1 MNEYK
6 VTLQR
11 NVIHS
16 ATLTIMANDSTD
28 AEARAYEML
37 ADFSANI
44 AWDCGVVNSD
54 EVIAVKRTMF
64 RYYLVGVFNESGES
78 DQSLIQQ
85 NKYFTL
91 RTTPTLRDNGFNA
104 RDYDDAIRSL
114 NGKDGVILAVMSARS
129 TADLCG
135 KLDDL
140 NIYIID
146 ETGHII
152 AKEDTNVGDGNFV
165 KV

>member
-1 MNEYK
+1 MNEFK
-6 VTLQR
+6 VILQR
-11 NVIHS
+11 TALHT
-16 ATLTIMANDSTD
+16 ATLHIMANDAED
-28 AEARAYEML
+28 AEAKANEML
-37 ADFSANI
+37 NDHDSNISWGFADVQSE
-44 AWDCGVVNSD
+44 VVVS
-54 EVIAVKRTMF
+54 VKRTIF
-64 RYYLVGVFNESGES
+64 RYWLVGVFSESGES
-78 DQSLIQQ
+78 DQSLIHQ

-114 NGKDGVILAVMSARS
+114 NGKDSVILAVMSARS

-152 AKEDTNVGDGNFV
+152 AKEDTNIGDGNFV
-165 KV
+165 KA

>member
-1 MNEYK
+1 MEEFK

-11 NVIHS
+11 VATHNATIH
-16 ATLTIMANDSTD
+16 IMANDAED
-28 AEARAYEML
+28 AEAKANEML
-37 ADFSANI
+37 SANDRSI
-44 AWDCGVVNSD
+44 DWSFADVKS
-54 EVIAVKRTMF
+54 ESVIAVARTIF
-64 RYYLVGVFNESGES
+64 RYWLVGVFYESGVS
-78 DQSLIQQ
+78 DQSLIHD
-85 NKYFTL
+85 NKYFNL
-91 RTTPTLRDNGFNA
+91 SVTPSQTGWGITA
-104 RDYDDAIRSL
+104 RNYDDAILTL
-114 NGKDGVILAVMSARS
+114 NGKDITAIACMSARS

-152 AKEDTNVGDGNFV
+152 AKESSDKAGYFD